1 MVKTL
6 EKKLY
11 LKINSSSQK
20 SPEWDTLKLVDVIWG
35 LHFQIFNVVYVHLI
49 IYKATFSSQLFILW
63 QST

>member
-20 SPEWDTLKLVDVIWG
+20 SPEWDTLKLVDVLFG
-35 LHFQIFNVVYVHLI
+35 VYIFKYLMQFMYI
-49 IYKATFSSQLFILW
+49 
-63 QST
+63 